1 MEEKHDI
8 HDIVAPVFKTKDT
21 PINKPVFISRPAV
34 TMTLENIQLTVFKGA
49 NPSLAAE
56 ITKAVVRYAH

>member
-8 HDIVAPVFKTKDT
+8 VTPVFETKEA
-21 PINKPVFISRPAV
+21 PANKSAFIPRPAV
-34 TMTLENIQLTVFKGA
+34 TMKLENIQLTIFKGA

-56 ITKAVVRYAH
+56 IAKVVVRYAH

>member
-8 HDIVAPVFKTKDT
+8 VTPVFKTKNA
-21 PINKPVFISRPAV
+21 PINKPAFTPRPTV
-34 TMTLENIQLTVFKGA
+34 TMKLKDIQLTVFKGA

-56 ITKAVVRYAH
+56 IAKVVVRYAH

>member
-8 HDIVAPVFKTKDT
+8 VAPAFKTRRT
-21 PINKPVFISRPAV
+21 PVNKPDFSPRPV
-34 TMTLENIQLTVFKGA
+34 IRMKVENTQLTVFKGA

-56 ITKAVVRYAH
+56 IVKTVVRYAH

>member
-1 MEEKHDI
+1 MEEK

-21 PINKPVFISRPAV
+21 PVNKPAFVLRPAV
-34 TMTLENIQLTVFKGA
+34 VMKLKDIQLTVFEET

-56 ITKAVVRYAH
+56 IAKAVVRYAH